1 MILRFLILR
10 TEEALVWLL
19 CCYSFLCH
27 RFSHIFRSPSKS
39 HHHHLRRF
47 SRSKLTLK
55 AKAAKK
61 LTLNLGEN
69 TEICNCWWQ
78 SFVLQSKKLTIG
90 IEHRVQSSASEA
102 VPETTVTK
110 PPQPGGKGLL
120 RNENKTVWEK
130 LYIPTLQWKNGTLI
144 FLTRKLIRRSIFHNK
159 ILVLRL
165 KYNRNPKS

>member
-1 MILRFLILR
+1 M
-10 TEEALVWLL
+10 TEFCTTV
-19 CCYSFLCH
+19 
-27 RFSHIFRSPSKS
+27 
-39 HHHHLRRF
+39 
-47 SRSKLTLK
+47 
-55 AKAAKK
+55 
-61 LTLNLGEN
+61 
-69 TEICNCWWQ
+69 
-78 SFVLQSKKLTIG
+78 KKLTIG

-165 KYNRNPKS
+165 KSEVYHQEPKKLAELKLKVRNFCGDFNARNKENVWLKLSNSIHKKEFVKSLICPRAL